1 MEDQNHYSSKCVT
14 KVREFPEVELNHN
27 PRSVINEEPPHGRR
41 RVKPSAEIERIRREK
56 EANKIK
62 EYNELV
68 KKCFDKRDKLEYD
81 QDAINITT
89 MILSQNPDF
98 YSIWNFRRT
107 ILLNGVFIS
116 CTNEE
121 IQKHLESELGFL
133 QEIFQLNPKSYWIFN
148 HRRWCLETMSNPNW
162 ERELKIVVHG
172 WDYRRYVTSKLSSTV
187 DDSKSIIESE
197 FDFTTVKINQNFS
210 NYSAWH
216 QRSKLLPL
224 LIEERNYNSKEIKTF
239 IDKEFDLVKSAFYT
253 DPDDQSAW
261 LYYWWLVGGEI
272 KATSSFDEKIK
283 LLEREILSIR
293 ELLEIEPNSKC
304 K

>member
-1 MEDQNHYSSKCVT
+1 M
-14 KVREFPEVELNHN
+14 
-27 PRSVINEEPPHGRR
+27 HGRR

-107 ILLNGVFIS
+107 ILLKGVFVS

-224 LIEERNYNSKEIKTF
+224 LIEERNYNSEEIKTF

-261 LYYWWLVGGEI
+261 LYYWWLVGGG
-272 KATSSFDEKIK
+272 
-283 LLEREILSIR
+283 
-293 ELLEIEPNSKC
+293 
-304 K
+304 